1 MQLHLGGHLGWY
13 APDKQSRLEVHLDEP
28 VLLVALLGQLK
39 IPVAEIAVATVNRK
53 AVELEDVQ
61 VSDGD
66 SVELFPP
73 VGGGSERTR
82 CN

>member
-13 APDKQSRLEVHLDEP
+13 APDKQSRLEIRLDEP
-28 VLLVALLGQLK
+28 VPLMALLERLK
-39 IPVAEIAVATVNRK
+39 IPTAEIAVATVNQK
-53 AVELEDVQ
+53 AVELEDAQ

-73 VGGGSERTR
+73 VGGGA
-82 CN
+82 